1 MGGARRT
8 CNIGTKYLE
17 MSTYISNL
25 LVVEMSERHQ
35 VVYRWFFKGLGDF
48 PLNIVDVYSSQR
60 DIVGGGCVR
69 AIDLRTKMADSF
81 ENYGTR
87 DRVFLQRGSYEKP
100 RYFPL

>member
-1 MGGARRT
+1 
-8 CNIGTKYLE
+8 
-17 MSTYISNL
+17 
-25 LVVEMSERHQ
+25 MSERHQ

-81 ENYGTR
+81 EKYGTR
-87 DRVFLQRGSYEKP
+87 DRVFLQSGSYEKP